1 MRGRVFAAALLAST
15 FLTPVKAHAMPPA
28 LALISGLTGGA
39 LFPVAGILGSLGAV
53 GYSTG
58 FAIGSF
64 LGGSVLGRALLG
76 VGLSAISGA
85 FSRPGLPDYRIP
97 EPSAQMGN
105 FAQPVSYAQWVF
117 GRTRKGGP
125 LGFTQAKD
133 SRRYYVVIL
142 AAHEIEGVVQHWLDE
157 YTVGLDASTTFTVA
171 NLLTGA
177 EYTAPAALSGNGRI
191 EVFTGASG
199 QAANAGLVSTFTEIT
214 SDFDFAGLAGAVVWA
229 RKVAPG
235 DFSAVYPRG
244 RQWAYTPVID
254 GHNGIYDPR
263 DETYKFTA
271 NAALVMAFW
280 LTEILGVGVD
290 WDEVAEEA
298 DVCDEVVLNA
308 EGEQLARWEIN
319 GTISDDQEFET
330 QRAQMAGACDA
341 FVYERTD
348 GKVGFKVGRWIAPT
362 VTLSGSDFLDLE
374 VTEGQWGADAPTEV
388 SVKFV
393 EPDNAWRE
401 SPSGTW
407 VEDAGVNVVKD
418 EPELYLV
425 SNHNQASRLAKR
437 IAKARRP
444 QYHLSGTIGLMGYEL
459 IGQRF
464 FTLTHTGMGIA
475 QYFEVG
481 TLVRASSGLFEL
493 TAISVEP
500 EDFDFD
506 ASTEEPD
513 RPEFEAIDSAFAS
526 EHLTGFTATAGDGGS
541 IVTEWGVQRYLWQQS
556 VERAANSGRADITD
570 GATELIITG
579 LLDGTTYQ
587 VQGRNAYAGLLSNP
601 SDWTP
606 EPAAEVVTVGS
617 STAPASL
624 AAFSVTEAA
633 GDVTIDFTTANDPN
647 HYATRIYRNTVSD
660 FGTAML
666 IATDYIGPN
675 QSSTYEDAGLAA
687 GTYYFW
693 AVPVNASGVAG
704 PASGPE
710 TETIV

>member
-1 MRGRVFAAALLAST
+1 
-15 FLTPVKAHAMPPA
+15 
-28 LALISGLTGGA
+28 
-39 LFPVAGILGSLGAV
+39 
-53 GYSTG
+53 
-58 FAIGSF
+58 
-64 LGGSVLGRALLG
+64 
-76 VGLSAISGA
+76 
-85 FSRPGLPDYRIP
+85 
-97 EPSAQMGN
+97 
-105 FAQPVSYAQWVF
+105 
-117 GRTRKGGP
+117 
-125 LGFTQAKD
+125 
-133 SRRYYVVIL
+133 
-142 AAHEIEGVVQHWLDE
+142 
-157 YTVGLDASTTFTVA
+157 
-171 NLLTGA
+171 
-177 EYTAPAALSGNGRI
+177 
-191 EVFTGASG
+191 
-199 QAANAGLVSTFTEIT
+199 
-214 SDFDFAGLAGAVVWA
+214 
-229 RKVAPG
+229 
-235 DFSAVYPRG
+235 
-244 RQWAYTPVID
+244 
-254 GHNGIYDPR
+254 
-263 DETYKFTA
+263 
-271 NAALVMAFW
+271 
-280 LTEILGVGVD
+280 
-290 WDEVAEEA
+290 
-298 DVCDEVVLNA
+298 
-308 EGEQLARWEIN
+308 
-319 GTISDDQEFET
+319 
-330 QRAQMAGACDA
+330 
-341 FVYERTD
+341 TD

-541 IVTEWGVQRYLWQQS
+541 IVTEWGVQEDYLWQQ
-556 VERAANSGRADITD
+556 VRWKAVAATQWQSQTITD

>member
-1 MRGRVFAAALLAST
+1 M
-15 FLTPVKAHAMPPA
+15 
-28 LALISGLTGGA
+28 ALISGLTGGA